1 MDVQTKC
8 VVSQVFFLDV
18 GDLDAAEIQ
27 RICNIL
33 GVPEPE
39 LQASPMARGETLPA
53 HPPPEL
59 DKEPESNCKIWA
71 SEAEGEPSMG
81 PSVLTADASCSD
93 VENVNQSPHS
103 EAPQQFGDVVSN
115 TGHNI
120 YMAEHNLTIPPP
132 MQTLVPLGMHPVV
145 VTNALGVSGV
155 TNVCMVSVPAGIP
168 ALPGIPVHGLPP
180 FLPHPATFHG
190 DPADLNFFQNH
201 PPPNMSRMN
210 PHVQEF
216 VPGRDYIMRDDS
228 CQSMPALHPH
238 QQMPPQHL
246 PPPVAFVTPS
256 YAKLSTTHVTGA
268 SHPIQGFP
276 SDGHPSGGQLFMVE
290 SDSVPPP
297 GVADVFDPSN
307 VGEPLVA
314 NDFQEVQGL
323 FPHVANSTVFS
334 HHPVPNALHLQE
346 QSLCRNMP
354 VDVLHMPASGVNAVP
369 DIILG
374 DFGAASSHCPSA
386 TIPDLAAGDNL
397 LNSIPVKQHT
407 RQLLSAATSMPNDA
421 LSNSAVAATLENS
434 SDPQVQPFDSGLG
447 NNSWGRP
454 FVGSNVVN
462 ISEKP
467 LEALP
472 KDGQESVM
480 SEDGI
485 VQSDNAADS
494 SADHTKRELTG

>member
-1 MDVQTKC
+1 MTLF
-8 VVSQVFFLDV
+8 VS
-18 GDLDAAEIQ
+18 
-27 RICNIL
+27 
-33 GVPEPE
+33 
-39 LQASPMARGETLPA
+39 
-53 HPPPEL
+53 
-59 DKEPESNCKIWA
+59 
-71 SEAEGEPSMG
+71 
-81 PSVLTADASCSD
+81 
-93 VENVNQSPHS
+93 
-103 EAPQQFGDVVSN
+103 
-115 TGHNI
+115 
-120 YMAEHNLTIPPP
+120 EHNLTIPPP

-369 DIILG
+369 DIIPG
-374 DFGAASSHCPSA
+374 NFGAASSSHCPSA

-434 SDPQVQPFDSGLG
+434 SDPQVQPFDSGLE

-472 KDGQESVM
+472 KDGQQSVM

-494 SADHTKRELTG
+494 SADHTKGNSLDEIPNKSVVKKDIQGITSQRGPLSSTHKLNNMTEQSHAGGPSEAALAKSLPSLPATEAGFPVLNSGQGKPASLINGVSTLNQMGTAPATDSAEETSERKR